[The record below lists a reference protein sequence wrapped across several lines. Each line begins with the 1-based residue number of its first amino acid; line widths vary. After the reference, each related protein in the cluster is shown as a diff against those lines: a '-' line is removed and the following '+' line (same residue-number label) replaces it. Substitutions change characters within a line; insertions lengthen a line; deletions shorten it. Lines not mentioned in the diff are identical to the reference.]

1 MVLDIT
7 PRPIML
13 VAGESAHSLYNSQ
26 DVYEAASN
34 PKELLIVPDA
44 EHVDLHDNPE
54 KIPFDKLEAFFK
66 ANLQSIYRLCRR
78 HMVATGHIL
87 YQGKEFLVQHAHFLI
102 EVQYSAERAWTL
114 CIGSTYALPYK

>member
-13 VAGESAHSLYNSQ
+13 VAGENAHSLYNSQ

-54 KIPFDKLEAFFK
+54 KIPFDKLEAFSK
-66 ANLQSIYRLCRR
+66 LTCNPSTASAGDIWLQP
-78 HMVATGHIL
+78 ATSCIR
-87 YQGKEFLVQHAHFLI
+87 ERNFLFNTLI
-102 EVQYSAERAWTL
+102 SL
-114 CIGSTYALPYK
+114 